1 MALAEYHI
9 PERVRLGLDRDENA
23 VGREK
28 LPQLRETGGVKLK
41 ARTSV
46 YRQDYVE
53 ANLTQRLRPIL
64 W

>member
-28 LPQLRETGGVKLK
+28 LPQVRETVGV
-41 ARTSV
+41 
-46 YRQDYVE
+46 
-53 ANLTQRLRPIL
+53 
-64 W
+64 